1 MKINHIV
8 INECISNEMK
18 FFVSQGHT
26 HDVENRWFGW
36 ADVIE
41 MVMDHKF
48 TKGVHCITL
57 HHDGNSIEKE
67 SDADTIENYIEDGII
82 EHGDIF
88 YDKDGIKLVHIDE
101 CTYVIVK

>member
-1 MKINHIV
+1 
-8 INECISNEMK
+8 MK
-18 FFVSQGHT
+18 FFVSQGDT

-67 SDADTIENYIEDGII
+67 PDADVNGII
-82 EHGDIF
+82 ENGDMF

-101 CTYVIVK
+101 CTYVIIK